1 MSAVRAELDAAAAIV
16 RRDWLVLVSY
26 RLRFVAQLLSLCFS
40 VTLFHFI
47 AKLVRVSSFHTPGA
61 YFAFALVGLL
71 TLQVLNS
78 TLHTPP
84 SVLRSE
90 LGSGTFE
97 RFVVS
102 PFGALRTMVAMTV
115 FPLLYA
121 LVMAVAMLVFAAIAF
136 GLHVHWTTIPL
147 LVPVA
152 LLGALS
158 FLPFGLLVMA
168 MVLVLKQALTGVTF
182 VVAGISLV
190 SGLYFP
196 VSVLPPWMREL
207 SRLQPFTP
215 AADLLRHVM
224 AETPL
229 HESLA
234 LELAKLVGFP
244 LVLLPVSLLALQL
257 ALRAGRRRGTL
268 LEA

>member
-1 MSAVRAELDAAAAIV
+1 MNALRAELDATAAIV
-16 RRDWLVLVSY
+16 RRDWLILTSY
-26 RLRFVAQLLSLCFS
+26 RLRFLTQLVSLCFS

-47 AKLVRVSSFHTPGA
+47 AKLVRVSSFRTPAA
-61 YFAFALVGLL
+61 YFGFALVGLL

-84 SVLRSE
+84 SALRGE
-90 LGSGTFE
+90 LGAGTFE
-97 RFVVS
+97 RLVVS
-102 PFGALRTMVAMTV
+102 PFGALRAMVAMTL
-115 FPLLYA
+115 FPLIYA
-121 LVMAVAMLVFAAIAF
+121 LVMAVGMLAFAAIAF
-136 GLHVHWTTIPL
+136 GLHVQWATLPL
-147 LVPVA
+147 LAPVA

-158 FLPFGLLVMA
+158 FLPFGLLIMA
-168 MVLVLKQALTGVTF
+168 LVLVLKQALSGVTF
-182 VVAGISLV
+182 VVAGISLI

-196 VSVLPPWMREL
+196 VSVLPAWMREL

-215 AADLLRHVM
+215 AADLMRHVM
-224 AETPL
+224 AGTRL

-244 LVLLPVSLLALQL
+244 LVLLPISLLALQL
-257 ALRAGRRRGTL
+257 ALRQGRRRGTL